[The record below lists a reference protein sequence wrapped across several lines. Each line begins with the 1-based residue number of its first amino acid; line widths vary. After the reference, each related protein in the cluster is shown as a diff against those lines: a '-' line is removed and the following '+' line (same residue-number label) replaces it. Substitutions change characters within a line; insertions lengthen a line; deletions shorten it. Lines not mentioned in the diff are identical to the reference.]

1 MPKTLPQKII
11 AYLPNLD
18 RVQIERYLEN
28 TLAKE
33 QFLRR
38 ILDTINEGVLAV
50 NGRNTVVYANASIYD
65 VIGIQ
70 AEKAAGM
77 QLKDCLRDPA
87 LREAVLAADHDAY
100 ISMEVTVTY
109 PRQLM
114 LVIQVIPLPPDERE
128 HTEKDPVCLLL
139 FRDVSHERMQ
149 YGDRERKSRLET
161 LRLMTAGVAHEIG
174 NPLSAIILHTQLM
187 DRVLQRMPEDTDVQ
201 ELTRINQ
208 VVNEESTRLKR
219 IIADFLNAVR
229 PLSIKLRRGNVA
241 ALLEEVFELLYSE
254 LTDKNIAVI
263 KSFDEA
269 VDTLFDPDQLRSVFI
284 NIIRNAMDAMPE
296 GGTLTVTMQ
305 QRGNWLELSFR
316 DDGCGIDEET
326 RSRIFEPFYTTKP
339 EGSGLGL
346 LIVQRI
352 IHAHGGI
359 IRVDS
364 GERNG
369 TEITLELPVRLTTG
383 KRPLPSPKKKRKHEK
398 NSPRHR

>member
-1 MPKTLPQKII
+1 MPKTLTQKIV

-38 ILDTINEGVLAV
+38 ILDTINEGVIAV
-50 NGRNTVVYANASIYD
+50 TGRGTVGYANASIYD
-65 VIGIQ
+65 VLGIQ
-70 AEKAAGM
+70 AEKVTGM

-87 LREAVLAADHDAY
+87 LREAVLATDHDAY
-100 ISMEVTVTY
+100 ISMEVTVKY
-109 PRQLM
+109 PRQLT
-114 LVIQVIPLPPDERE
+114 LVIQVIPLPEDERE
-128 HTEKDPVCLLL
+128 HTEDDPVCLLL
-139 FRDVSHERMQ
+139 FRDVSHERLQ
-149 YGDRERKSRLET
+149 YGDRERKSRIET
-161 LRLMTAGVAHEIG
+161 LRLLTAGVAHEIG

-187 DRVLQRMPEDTDVQ
+187 DRVLKRMPEDTDVQ
-201 ELTRINQ
+201 ELDRINQ
-208 VVNEESTRLKR
+208 IVNEESTRLKR

-263 KSFDEA
+263 KSFDES
-269 VDTLFDPDQLRSVFI
+269 VETLFDPDQLRSVFI
-284 NIIRNAMDAMPE
+284 NVIRNAMDAMPD

-305 QRGNWLELSFR
+305 HRGSWLELSFR

-326 RSRIFEPFYTTKP
+326 LSRIFEPFYTTKP

-359 IRVDS
+359 IRVES
-364 GERNG
+364 AEQNG
-369 TEITLELPVRLTTG
+369 TEITIELPVRLTTG